1 MKDRQLWKEIYETHA
16 RRMFFICRRY
26 ASNNEEAEDM
36 MHDGF
41 MQIFKS
47 LHTFTD
53 RGEGSLRAWMD
64 KVMVNTCLQYLR
76 KRDVLRESASLEYT
90 RAATSHSE
98 DTDDLEQATARIP
111 LDVLQRFISE
121 LPVGYRTV
129 FNLYVFE
136 GLSHKEI
143 AEQLGI
149 KERSSS
155 SQYHRAKT
163 SLAKQIRAYERKH
176 G

>member
-1 MKDRQLWKEIYETHA
+1 
-16 RRMFFICRRY
+16 
-26 ASNNEEAEDM
+26 M

-76 KRDVLRESASLEYT
+76 KRDILRESASMEYAGAGT
-90 RAATSHSE
+90 AHLQN
-98 DTDDLEQATARIP
+98 TDELEQAAASIP

-149 KERSSS
+149 KEIG
-155 SQYHRAKT
+155 RA
-163 SLAKQIRAYERKH
+163 H
-176 G
+176 V

>member
-1 MKDRQLWKEIYETHA
+1 MKDRQLWKEIYEKHA

-26 ASNNEEAEDM
+26 ASNDVEAEDM

-41 MQIFKS
+41 IQIFKS

-64 KVMVNTCLQYLR
+64 KVMVNTCLQHLR
-76 KRDVLRESASLEYT
+76 KKDVLRESASMEY
-90 RAATSHSE
+90 AASDRMSLP
-98 DTDDLEQATARIP
+98 DADALEQAVADIP
-111 LDVLQRFISE
+111 HEVLLRFISE

-143 AEQLGI
+143 ARQLGI

-163 SLAKQIRAYERKH
+163 ILARQIRDYERKQR
-176 G
+176 

>member
-1 MKDRQLWKEIYETHA
+1 ME
-16 RRMFFICRRY
+16 Y
-26 ASNNEEAEDM
+26 AGAGTAHLQN
-36 MHDGF
+36 
-41 MQIFKS
+41 
-47 LHTFTD
+47 TD
-53 RGEGSLRAWMD
+53 E
-64 KVMVNTCLQYLR
+64 
-76 KRDVLRESASLEYT
+76 
-90 RAATSHSE
+90 
-98 DTDDLEQATARIP
+98 LEQAAASIP

-176 G
+176 R